1 MKRLFD
7 IIVSLLVMIIFFP
20 FGLIISLFIL
30 SEGKGEVFY
39 LQERI
44 GKDEKPFKLFKFR
57 TMKKNADRLGKL
69 TVGMRDPRIT
79 KIGFFLRKYKLD
91 EFPQFI
97 NVLIGNMSLVG
108 PRPEVKEYT
117 DLYDAEQKKV
127 LEVKPGITDYAS
139 IEFFDENKL
148 LGESDD
154 PKSTYINEI
163 MPAKIELNQKYI
175 KDPNVIHDIKI
186 LWLTVKKVVVG

>member
-1 MKRLFD
+1 
-7 IIVSLLVMIIFFP
+7 
-20 FGLIISLFIL
+20 
-30 SEGKGEVFY
+30 
-39 LQERI
+39 
-44 GKDEKPFKLFKFR
+44 
-57 TMKKNADRLGKL
+57 
-69 TVGMRDPRIT
+69 
-79 KIGFFLRKYKLD
+79 
-91 EFPQFI
+91 
-97 NVLIGNMSLVG
+97 MSLVG
-108 PRPEVKEYT
+108 PRPVVKEYT

-127 LEVKPGITDYAS
+127 LMVKPGITDYAS